1 MSKQDRQGVRTPVD
15 VERKYNLGQLGA
27 VRGMTQKQELLIS
40 QLTQTLNQYMATTNA
55 KITELQNK
63 LLDNIDETLK
73 IDEVTNKLGVNTA
86 DVVESGN
93 MLPVTSNAVA
103 LKIAELIFRIEKLED
118 PSVVTDTSAILGKA
132 RLGIMLLG
140 KEA

>member
-1 MSKQDRQGVRTPVD
+1 MKKQDKQGVRTAAD
-15 VERKYNLGQLGA
+15 VERKYNLGKMNSSQGLGTK
-27 VRGMTQKQELLIS
+27 GELILNQIK
-40 QLTQTLNQYMATTNA
+40 QTLSQYMATTNA
-55 KITELQNK
+55 KITELQSK
-63 LLDNIDETLK
+63 PLDNIDETLK
-73 IDEVTNKLGVNTA
+73 IDEETNKLGVNTA